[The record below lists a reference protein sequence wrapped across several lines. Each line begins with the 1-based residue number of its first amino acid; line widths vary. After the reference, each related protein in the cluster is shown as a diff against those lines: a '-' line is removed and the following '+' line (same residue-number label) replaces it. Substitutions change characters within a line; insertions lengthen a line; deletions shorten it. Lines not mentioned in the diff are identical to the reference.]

1 MVRRDSADGAAFGP
15 GPQSLAL
22 AARLRAVECADVTY
36 LADDFPVFWVSGE
49 GCRVEDADGRRYL
62 DLSAAFGVAAL
73 GHGPTVATRAA
84 ARQAEHLT
92 HGMGDV
98 HPPAL
103 KVDLLE
109 ALARALPISNPRVT
123 LGTSGTMAAEIAR
136 KAACLATGRSGMLA
150 FEGAYHGLTL
160 GALEICG
167 HDKFTAR
174 LGNLSERRLP
184 LLPFPDP
191 TEPPPGVASEEVAEH
206 ALERVDTALRK
217 HPEAGAVIVE
227 PIQGRGGV
235 RVPPVGF
242 LRDLQS
248 ICHAREALLVV
259 DEIFTGWHRTG
270 PRFASEPEGLS
281 PDLLLV
287 GKATAG
293 GLPIGA
299 CAGPRE
305 VMEAFG
311 QSKGEALHTE
321 TFLGHPLTMA
331 AGVAALEWLTADG
344 LEAHVREM
352 GARVKA
358 LLERV
363 FEPWGERV
371 AAVRG
376 AGLMWAVAL
385 VDPSTGSPDPVS
397 CSAFVK
403 AALAEGVILLGGGLH
418 GSTVQLTPPLRIGPD
433 ELEEAEPRLRRALAR
448 V

>member
-1 MVRRDSADGAAFGP
+1 MSRREFTAEAAFGP
-15 GPQSLAL
+15 GPASRDL

-36 LADDFPVFWVSGE
+36 VAPDFPVFWVSGE
-49 GCRVEDADGRRYL
+49 GCHVEDADGRRYL

-73 GHGPTVATRAA
+73 GHGPTAATRAA
-84 ARQAEHLT
+84 ARQAELLT

-98 HPPAL
+98 HPPAV
-103 KVDLLE
+103 KVELLE
-109 ALARALPISNPRVT
+109 ALARQLPINNSRVT
-123 LGTSGTMAAEIAR
+123 LGTSGTMAVEIAR
-136 KAACLATGRSGMLA
+136 KAARLATGRPGMLA
-150 FEGAYHGLTL
+150 FDGAYHGLSL
-160 GALEICG
+160 GALEVCG

-174 LGNLSERRLP
+174 LGELTERRLP

-191 TEPPPGVASEEVAEH
+191 TEPPAGVTVEAVAEH
-206 ALERVDTALRK
+206 ALESVEAALLA

-235 RVPPVGF
+235 RVPPAGF
-242 LRDLQS
+242 LKELHGLCRCRD
-248 ICHAREALLVV
+248 ALLVV

-270 PRFASEPEGLS
+270 PRFACEPEGVT

-293 GLPIGA
+293 GMPIGA
-299 CAGPRE
+299 CAGGRE

-311 QSKGEALHTE
+311 ESKGEALHTE

-331 AGVAALEWLTADG
+331 AGVAAVEWLSAEG
-344 LEAHVREM
+344 LEAHVLEM
-352 GARVKA
+352 GARVEA
-358 LLERV
+358 MLARV
-363 FEPWGERV
+363 FRPWGERV

-385 VDPSTGSPDPVS
+385 VDPATGAPDQA
-397 CSAFVK
+397 SASAVVR

-418 GSTVQLTPPLRIGPD
+418 GSTVQLTPPLCIGPED
-433 ELEEAEPRLRRALAR
+433 LVEAEERLTRSLGRI
-448 V
+448 